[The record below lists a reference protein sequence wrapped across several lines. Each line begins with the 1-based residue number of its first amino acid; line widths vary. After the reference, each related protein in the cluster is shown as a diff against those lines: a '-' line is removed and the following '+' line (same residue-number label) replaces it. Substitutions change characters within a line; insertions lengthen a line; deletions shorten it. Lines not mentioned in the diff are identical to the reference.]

1 MTDAPAPAAPPDPA
15 DDAARP
21 GSVLVVGGGVAGFA
35 AVRELRRRGYAGEL
49 TLVDPQGLPYDRP
62 PLSKEFLTGDADA
75 HRLLL
80 APPAWFAEHRVTL
93 VARRAERLELDDG
106 AARPR
111 IVLDDGA
118 VLTADAVVL
127 APGGRPRPLAVPGG
141 EHPDV
146 VVLRTRA
153 DAERIAARLH
163 FGARVTVV
171 GGGFTGAEVA
181 SAARAAL
188 AEVTLVSA
196 SAAPALAAVG
206 SALAA
211 RLHAMHA
218 ERGVDV
224 LEGVVTRIDHHD
236 VDASDAD
243 APHRVH
249 VALADGTEA
258 AVPADLVVAAVGIVP
273 DTALAEA
280 AGLAV
285 DGGILVDAAGRT
297 SHPAVFAA
305 GDAVRRRAPEGE
317 EAAPADAARH
327 WEPAMH
333 GGADVAAAL
342 LGEEVPGRGAPWFWS
357 DRHGVHVEGVGS
369 MRPAPG
375 GRIVDRSVR
384 GTVVASFALDA
395 EGRMTGA
402 AAVDDPTAVKAARRI
417 VDRGIPVDP
426 ERLADPDVP
435 VRALLRG

>member
-1 MTDAPAPAAPPDPA
+1 MTDTPAPAASPAPA

-35 AVRELRRRGYAGEL
+35 AVRELRRRGHAGEL
-49 TLVDPQGLPYDRP
+49 TLVEPQGLPYDRP

-93 VARRAERLELDDG
+93 VARRAERLELDDDG
-106 AARPR
+106 ARPR
-111 IVLDDGA
+111 VVLDDGA

-127 APGGRPRPLAVPGG
+127 APGGRPRLLAVPGG
-141 EHPDV
+141 DHPDV
-146 VVLRTRA
+146 AVLRTRA

-163 FGARVTVV
+163 LGARVTVI

-181 SAARAAL
+181 SAAREAL

-206 SALAA
+206 PALAA
-211 RLHAMHA
+211 RLHVMHA

-224 LEGVVTRIDHHD
+224 LEGLVTRIDH
-236 VDASDAD
+236 ADAD

-249 VALADGTEA
+249 VRRLDGSEA
-258 AVPADLVVAAVGIVP
+258 SVVADLVVAAVGIAP

-280 AGLAV
+280 AGLEV

-297 SHPAVFAA
+297 SHRAVYAA
-305 GDAVRRRAPEGE
+305 GDAVRRRGTEGTS
-317 EAAPADAARH
+317 PPAARH
-327 WEPAMH
+327 WEPALH
-333 GGADVAAAL
+333 SGQDVAAAI
-342 LGEEVPGRGAPWFWS
+342 LGEEVPARGTPWFWS
-357 DRHGVHVEGVGS
+357 DRHGVHVEGTGS
-369 MRPAPG
+369 MLPVPG
-375 GRIVDRSVR
+375 GRIVDRAVR
-384 GTVVASFALDA
+384 GTVVAGFALDA
-395 EGRMTGA
+395 DGRMTGA

-417 VDRGIPVDP
+417 IDRGIVVDP
-426 ERLADPDVP
+426 ARLADPDVP

>member
-1 MTDAPAPAAPPDPA
+1 MTDALDSAATPVPA
-15 DDAARP
+15 
-21 GSVLVVGGGVAGFA
+21 SVLMVGGGVAGFA

-49 TLVDPQGLPYDRP
+49 TLVEPQGLPYDRP

-75 HRLLL
+75 HRLLF
-80 APPAWFAEHRVTL
+80 APPPWFAEHRVTL
-93 VARRAERLELDDG
+93 MERAAERLELDDD

-111 IVLDDGA
+111 IVLDDGV

-141 EHPDV
+141 DHPDV
-146 VVLRTRA
+146 AVLRTRA
-153 DAERIAARLH
+153 DAERIAERLH
-163 FGARVTVV
+163 FGARVTVI

-196 SAAPALAAVG
+196 SAAPALTAVG
-206 SALAA
+206 PALAE

-218 ERGVDV
+218 AHGVDV
-224 LEGVVTRIDHHD
+224 VEGVVTRIDHHD
-236 VDASDAD
+236 ADAPEAD

-249 VALADGTEA
+249 VALADGTET
-258 AVPADLVVAAVGIVP
+258 AVAADLVVAAVGIVP
-273 DTALAEA
+273 DTALAAA
-280 AGLAV
+280 AGLELAP
-285 DGGILVDAAGRT
+285 DGGILVAEAGRT

-305 GDAVRRRAPEGE
+305 GDAVRRRAPEWE

-369 MRPAPG
+369 MLPPPG
-375 GRIVDRSVR
+375 GRIMDRSVR

-417 VDRGIPVDP
+417 VDRGIVVDP

>member
-1 MTDAPAPAAPPDPA
+1 MT
-15 DDAARP
+15 DAARP

-35 AVRELRRRGYAGEL
+35 AVRELRRRGFEGEL
-49 TLVDPQGLPYDRP
+49 TLVDPEGLPYDRP

-80 APPAWFAEHRVTL
+80 APPAWFAEHRVAL
-93 VARRAERLELDDG
+93 VARRVERLELDDD
-106 AARPR
+106 ARPR
-111 IVLDDGA
+111 AVLDDGA

-141 EHPDV
+141 DHLDV
-146 VVLRTRA
+146 AVLRTRA
-153 DAERIAARLH
+153 DAERLAARLH
-163 FGARVTVV
+163 VGARVTVI

-206 SALAA
+206 PALAA
-211 RLHAMHA
+211 RLHGMHA
-218 ERGVDV
+218 AHGVDV
-224 LEGVVTRIDHHD
+224 LEGAVTGIDH
-236 VDASDAD
+236 AD
-243 APHRVH
+243 AADSAADVPHTVH
-249 VALADGTEA
+249 VRRPDGSETS
-258 AVPADLVVAAVGIVP
+258 VTADLVVAAVGIVP

-305 GDAVRRRAPEGE
+305 GDAVRRRRTDTV
-317 EAAPADAARH
+317 PAHAARH
-327 WEPAMH
+327 WEPALH
-333 GGADVAAAL
+333 SGQDVAAAI
-342 LGEEVPGRGAPWFWS
+342 LGEDVSDRGAPWFWS
-357 DRHGVHVEGVGS
+357 DRHGVHVEGVGL
-369 MRPAPG
+369 MLPVPG

-395 EGRMTGA
+395 AGRMTGA
-402 AAVDDPTAVKAARRI
+402 ASVDDPMAVKAARRI
-417 VDRGIPVDP
+417 IDRGIVVDP
-426 ERLADPDVP
+426 DRLADPDVP
-435 VRALLRG
+435 VKALLRG

>member
-1 MTDAPAPAAPPDPA
+1 MT
-15 DDAARP
+15 DAARP

-141 EHPDV
+141 DHPDV

-153 DAERIAARLH
+153 DAERLAARLH
-163 FGARVTVV
+163 VGARVTVV

-181 SAARAAL
+181 SAAREAL
-188 AEVTLVSA
+188 AAVTLVSA

-206 SALAA
+206 PALAA
-211 RLHAMHA
+211 RLHGMHTA
-218 ERGVDV
+218 HGVDV
-224 LEGVVTRIDHHD
+224 LEGAVTRIDHAD
-236 VDASDAD
+236 VAD
-243 APHRVH
+243 VPHTVH
-249 VALADGTEA
+249 VRRPDGSEA
-258 AVPADLVVAAVGIVP
+258 SVAADLVVAAVGIVP

-280 AGLAV
+280 ARLAV

-305 GDAVRRRAPEGE
+305 GDAVRRRAQEGE
-317 EAAPADAARH
+317 ASAAAVPAHAARH
-327 WEPAMH
+327 WEPALH
-333 GGADVAAAL
+333 SGQDVAAAI
-342 LGEEVPGRGAPWFWS
+342 LGEDVPARGTPWFWS

-369 MRPAPG
+369 MLPVPG
-375 GRIVDRSVR
+375 GRIVDRAVR
-384 GTVVASFALDA
+384 GTVVAGFALDA
-395 EGRMTGA
+395 DGRMTGA

-417 VDRGIPVDP
+417 IDRGIVVDP
-426 ERLADPDVP
+426 ARLADPDVP